1 MPEKITHA
9 ATFARIAELD
19 KEGLSQRKIAEILE
33 AEGFPQLSNRKKWS
47 HSGVSW
53 CLEQIDRR
61 AGKSAPDLP
70 SSPLPSSA
78 VPPKSA
84 PHPKPPLPQPP
95 PAPEPK
101 SDTIDIHGPYTVED
115 RRLWELLLR
124 LPGPDLD
131 PTEIHQL
138 PVSTVL
144 DTLGLDQDQLTPA
157 LDRLTCTRMKW
168 VSVRPPGLT
177 VLVPLLASVTQSGNT
192 LSFYF
197 APHLMKLLKNG
208 KEFARLQIALEAN
221 AGMEPF

>member
-1 MPEKITHA
+1 MPEKITHT

-33 AEGFPQLSNRKKWS
+33 AEGFPQLSNRKKWH

-53 CLEQIDRR
+53 CLEQIERR
-61 AGKSAPDLP
+61 AGKTTPNAP
-70 SSPLPSSA
+70 SNR
-78 VPPKSA
+78 PPA
-84 PHPKPPLPQPP
+84 PP
-95 PAPEPK
+95 PPIAPPPPPENSPPAPSPEPK
-101 SDTIDIHGPYTVED
+101 SDSIDIHGPYTVED

-124 LPGPDLD
+124 LPGPDLA

-138 PVSTVL
+138 LVSTVL

-157 LDRLTCTRMKW
+157 LDRLTCTRIKW
-168 VSVRPPGLT
+168 GSLRPPGLT
-177 VLVPLLASVTQSGNT
+177 VLVPLLASVTQSGNI

-208 KEFARLQIALEAN
+208 KEFARLQIVLEAN